1 MYKIF
6 FFITILLCLNILSLN
21 AQQTS
26 ISNTKNDETLSQIN
40 DSTDYFTQKEF
51 KYANMPRYTLFGDLP
66 RIDTKIKPVNFVGFG
81 AVYATFMYMQHKW
94 QSETIWKEQTS
105 FRIMEDGEYALWADK
120 AGHFFGTY
128 YMSYFMSEGLLQ
140 SGLSWEAATVWGG
153 VMGLAYNTYVEIL
166 DGYGKDWGFSPS
178 DFYCDIAGAAF
189 FIGQYYSPFLQ
200 NFTPKFSYMPPK
212 WHGQNDRV
220 PHDMFIDNYS
230 SHTMWLSVNV
240 HNLLPK
246 SMKSYW
252 PKWLELC
259 VGYAARNLY
268 SPGSTEPYDP
278 EKSLPV
284 SDKAWGDRRFIIAL
298 DYNLVHLIP
307 DTNAS
312 FWNWLRQSANYLKF
326 PAPAVSFG
334 DSGTKY
340 FLFYPFEL

>member
-1 MYKIF
+1 MRKILKYLLL
-6 FFITILLCLNILSLN
+6 IIILI
-21 AQQTS
+21 
-26 ISNTKNDETLSQIN
+26 QIEIYASDGTQDTEIN
-40 DSTDYFTQKEF
+40 KSKLGTFTDSTKKITPEEF
-51 KYANMPRYTLFGDLP
+51 FYANMPRYTVTGDLP
-66 RIDTKIKPVNFVGFG
+66 LRDTDIKPWNLAGFG
-81 AVYATFMYMQHKW
+81 AVYGTFFYLQHKW
-94 QSETIWKEQTS
+94 QMETIWTEQTS

-128 YMSYFMSEGLLQ
+128 YMGYFMSEGLLQ
-140 SGLSWEAATVWGG
+140 AGLSWEAATIWGG

-166 DGYGKDWGFSPS
+166 DGYGANWGFSPS

-220 PHDMFIDNYS
+220 PHDQFIDNYS
-230 SHTMWLSVNV
+230 SHTMWLSINV

-246 SMKSYW
+246 AMKPYW
-252 PKWLELC
+252 PKWLELSI
-259 VGYAARNLY
+259 GYAARNLY
-268 SPGSTEPYDP
+268 APGSTEPYDP
-278 EKSLPV
+278 EKSLKV

-307 DTNAS
+307 DAKGS

-326 PAPAVSFG
+326 PAPAISFG